1 MATYLHPD
9 IFDNGLT
16 ELSSGTSMSIVVCDG
31 APTTRDE
38 ASNMLS
44 DTGFRVSNEI
54 ALDAEDITLES
65 ITDGRQAAIAE
76 QTGNVKEDSTDTPEL
91 WVAIYDDTRLLV
103 VTDETSDQPLTA
115 DNPLTIPAFNVSI
128 TTAV

>member
-9 IFDNGLT
+9 IFDNGLS
-16 ELSSGTSMSIVVCDG
+16 ELSSGTGMSIVVCDG

-38 ASNMLS
+38 ASTLLS
-44 DTGFRVSNEI
+44 GDGFRVSNEVS
-54 ALDAEDITLES
+54 LDAEDITLES

-76 QTGNVKEDSTDTPEL
+76 QTGDVAEDTTETPEL
-91 WVAIYDDTRLLV
+91 WVAIYDDSRLLV
-103 VTDETSDQPLTA
+103 VTDETSDQSLTA
-115 DNPLTIPAFNVSI
+115 DNPLTSPAFNVSI

>member
-16 ELSSGTSMSIVVCDG
+16 ELSSGTDMSIVVCDG

-38 ASNMLS
+38 ASTLLS
-44 DTGFRVSNEI
+44 GDGYRVSDEI
-54 ALDAEDITLES
+54 TLDADDVTLES
-65 ITDGRQAAIAE
+65 VTDGRQATIAE
-76 QTGNVKEDSTDTPEL
+76 QTGSVAEDTTDTPEL

-103 VTDETSDQPLTA
+103 VTDETSDQSLTEG
-115 DNPLTIPAFNVSI
+115 NPLTIPAFNVSI
-128 TTAV
+128 ATAV

>member
-16 ELSSGTSMSIVVCDG
+16 ELSSGTGMSIVVCDG

-38 ASNMLS
+38 ASNLLS
-44 DTGFRVSNEI
+44 GDGFRVSDEI
-54 ALDAEDITLES
+54 TLDAEDVTLES

-76 QTGNVKEDSTDTPEL
+76 QTGNVEEDSTDSPEL
-91 WVAIYDDTRLLV
+91 WVAIYDDSRLLV
-103 VTDETSDQPLTA
+103 VTDETSDQSLTA
-115 DNPLTIPAFNVSI
+115 GNPLTIPAFNVSI
-128 TTAV
+128 TTNV

>member
-16 ELSSGTSMSIVVCDG
+16 ELSENAGMTIVVCDG

-38 ASNMLS
+38 ASNLLS
-44 DTGFRVSNEI
+44 GTGFRVSNEI
-54 ALDAEDITLES
+54 TLDAENITLES

-76 QTGNVKEDSTDTPEL
+76 QTGSVEEDSTEDPEL
-91 WVAIYDDTRLLV
+91 WVAIYDDSRLLV
-103 VTDETSDQPLTA
+103 VTDETSDQSLTA
-115 DNPLTIPAFNVSI
+115 GNPLTIPAFNVAI
-128 TTAV
+128 TTTV

>member
-9 IFDNGLT
+9 IFDNGLS

-31 APTTRDE
+31 APTNLTE
-38 ASNMLS
+38 ASNLLS
-44 DTGFRVSNEI
+44 GDGFRVSNEVS
-54 ALDAEDITLES
+54 LDAEGITLES
-65 ITDGRQAAIAE
+65 ITNGRQAAVAE
-76 QTGNVKEDSTDTPEL
+76 QTGSVEEDSTETPEL
-91 WVAIYDDTRLLV
+91 WVAIYDDSRLLV
-103 VTDETSDQPLTA
+103 VTDETSDQSLTA

>member
-1 MATYLHPD
+1 MAKYLHPD
-9 IFDNGLT
+9 IFDDGLT
-16 ELSSGTSMSIVVCDG
+16 EISSNTSMSIVVCDG

-38 ASNMLS
+38 ASNLLS
-44 DTGFRVSNEI
+44 GDGFRVSDEI
-54 ALDAEDITLES
+54 TLDAADVTLES
-65 ITDGRQAAIAE
+65 ITNGRQAAVAQQDGDVAE
-76 QTGNVKEDSTDTPEL
+76 DTTETPEL

-103 VTDETSDQPLTA
+103 VTDETSDQSLTA

>member
-16 ELSSGTSMSIVVCDG
+16 ELSSGTGMSIVVCDG

-38 ASNMLS
+38 ASNLLS
-44 DTGFRVSNEI
+44 GTGFRVSNEVS
-54 ALDAEDITLES
+54 LDAEGITLES
-65 ITDGRQAAIAE
+65 ITNGRQAAVAE
-76 QTGNVKEDSTDTPEL
+76 QTGSVEEDSTETPEL
-91 WVAIYDDTRLLV
+91 WVAIYDGSRLLV
-103 VTDETSDQPLTA
+103 VTDETSDQSLTA
-115 DNPLTIPAFNVSI
+115 DNPMTIPAFNVSI